1 MNSLTD
7 EIESVLFVAR
17 EVMVYQVPP
26 RTTAAGYK
34 AADWNVESFMWK
46 GRLRVM
52 EVGERCD
59 IRLEDSGS
67 GELFAQVTYVSPWT
81 QVEPVLDSSRYFV
94 LRVEGDGGKRA
105 YVGMG
110 FQERGEAFDFQ
121 VALQS
126 VAKRTATDPSTS
138 DPSQPAKPVVPPK
151 DYSLKEGQTFK
162 INIPGRE
169 SKKPPPPS
177 GGGSVNSGGGG
188 GLFALPPPPPPGR
201 KR

>member
-1 MNSLTD
+1 MDILSD
-7 EIESVLFVAR
+7 EIESVLFVSR

-26 RTTAAGYK
+26 RTSSSGYK
-34 AADWNVESFMWK
+34 AADWNVEAFLWK
-46 GRLRVM
+46 GRLRVL
-52 EVGERCD
+52 EIGSRCE
-59 IRLEDSGS
+59 IRLEDSGT
-67 GELFAQVTYVSPWT
+67 GELFAQVNYTTPWS

-94 LRVEGDGGKRA
+94 LRVEGEGGKRA
-105 YVGMG
+105 YIGMG

-126 VAKRTATDPSTS
+126 VAKRSSNPTSSSDSNPSE
-138 DPSQPAKPVVPPK
+138 PSKPAAPPK

-169 SKKPPPPS
+169 NKKSTPS
-177 GGGSVNSGGGG
+177 SSSSSSTGG
-188 GLFALPPPPPPGR
+188 GLFSLPPPPPPGR